1 MADARRDFVKYTFY
15 QVAPEWRRLPASER
29 AAGKDEFAAVAAE
42 YADRL
47 ALNTYSLVGAR
58 GDADFMLWGVCP
70 RLETINEL
78 AGQLNRTR
86 LAGYLQTPYSYLGMT
101 RRSPYIDDHRHEG
114 QDGAGDT
121 AARRSAERRHEG
133 QDGAGDAAA
142 RCGDTASGGE
152 TASLGGTASRGG
164 TAQLGE
170 TASGGE
176 TASLRIVG
184 RRYLFMYPFW
194 KTHEWYQLSQ
204 EARQEMMTEHF
215 RIGHRFPQVKISTA
229 YSFGLDDP
237 EFILG
242 FETDDPGGFLD
253 LVMALRESRARPYT
267 LRDTPI
273 FSCINRPLRE
283 CLDDAA

>member
-1 MADARRDFVKYTFY
+1 MADPRRDFVKYTFY
-15 QVAPEWRRLPASER
+15 KVQPEWRRLPGAER

-47 ALNTYSLVGAR
+47 ALNTYTLAGTR
-58 GDADFMLWGVCP
+58 GDADFMLWGVSP
-70 RLETINEL
+70 ELEAINEL
-78 AGQLNRTR
+78 AAQLNRTR
-86 LAGYLQTPYSYLGMT
+86 LAGYLETPHSYLGMT

-121 AARRSAERRHEG
+121 A
-133 QDGAGDAAA
+133 
-142 RCGDTASGGE
+142 
-152 TASLGGTASRGG
+152 
-164 TAQLGE
+164 
-170 TASGGE
+170 
-176 TASLRIVG
+176 SLRIVG

-194 KTHEWYQLSQ
+194 KTHDWYQLPQ
-204 EARQEMMTEHF
+204 ERRQEMMNEHF
-215 RIGHRFPQVKISTA
+215 VIGHQYPQVKISTA

-253 LVMALRESRARPYT
+253 LVMALRESKARPYT
-267 LRDTPI
+267 LHDTPI

>member
-1 MADARRDFVKYTFY
+1 MADPRRDFVKYTFY
-15 QVAPEWRRLPASER
+15 KVQPEWRRLPAADR

-47 ALNTYSLVGAR
+47 ALNTYTLAGTR
-58 GDADFMLWGVCP
+58 GDADFMLWGVSP
-70 RLETINEL
+70 ELEAINEL
-78 AGQLNRTR
+78 AAQLNRTR
-86 LAGYLQTPYSYLGMT
+86 LAGYLETPHSYLGMT
-101 RRSPYIDDHRHEG
+101 RRSPYIDDHRHER
-114 QDGAGDT
+114 QDGAGD
-121 AARRSAERRHEG
+121 
-133 QDGAGDAAA
+133 
-142 RCGDTASGGE
+142 
-152 TASLGGTASRGG
+152 
-164 TAQLGE
+164 
-170 TASGGE
+170 

-194 KTHEWYQLSQ
+194 KTHDWYQLPQ
-204 EARQEMMTEHF
+204 ERRQEMMNEHF
-215 RIGHRFPQVKISTA
+215 VIGHQYPQVKISTA

-253 LVMALRESRARPYT
+253 LVMALRESKARPYT
-267 LRDTPI
+267 LQDTPI